1 MDVIIPAGI
10 GTGRWRGSGGR
21 GPSGHEPIFKKKKK
35 KLEPGKTL
43 VMITERDSWS
53 WVILYENISPLL
65 IPRLAIVLGE

>member
-1 MDVIIPAGI
+1 MEGQWWARAERTRAHIQ
-10 GTGRWRGSGGR
+10 
-21 GPSGHEPIFKKKKK
+21 KKKKK